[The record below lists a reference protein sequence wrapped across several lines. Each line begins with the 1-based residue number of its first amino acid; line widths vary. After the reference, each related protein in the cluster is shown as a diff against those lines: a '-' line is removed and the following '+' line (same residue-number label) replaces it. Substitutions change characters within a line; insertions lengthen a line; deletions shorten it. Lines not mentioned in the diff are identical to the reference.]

1 MRAALILKLCL
12 LLVISACAF
21 AQSSDEVQPSLGDIA
36 RKSRETQKSNEP
48 ARSKKVLDNED
59 LKKGSGPIP
68 EVSLAQQDNTQEI
81 VDAILAYSKDHTPQE
96 TEAAIHQWYDDEVA
110 TVRSAFSHN
119 ITISQDRASITSAN
133 SVEQPNW
140 ENPDSYRQQ
149 MAANQQRDLS
159 DLRTVGTNQLAIS
172 RIMSTLSRVK
182 NGLQMERRWTFEW
195 FDTDGPNIYV
205 IPMTIRPGQ
214 YGPYRQR

>member
-1 MRAALILKLCL
+1 MRIALVLNFSLFLVLSAA
-12 LLVISACAF
+12 VF
-21 AQSSDEVQPSLGDIA
+21 AQSSDESQPSLGDVA
-36 RKSRETQKSNEP
+36 RKSRDAQKSADTTKP
-48 ARSKKVLDNED
+48 KKVLDNED
-59 LKKGSGPIP
+59 LKKGGGPIP
-68 EVSLAQQDNTQEI
+68 EVSLGQQDNAREI
-81 VDAILAYSKDHTPQE
+81 VDAILTYSKDHNPQE

-133 SVEQPNW
+133 SIEQPNW

-149 MAANQQRDLS
+149 MSANQQRDLS

-172 RIMSTLSRVK
+172 RIMATLRMVK
-182 NGLQMERRWTFEW
+182 NDLQMQRRWTFEW

-205 IPMTIRPGQ
+205 IPMTNRPGQ
-214 YGPYRQR
+214 YGPYRNY